1 MAWTRSTSHINTLRK
16 QVYEN
21 KNRLL
26 ERQHDVLR
34 LCADTELGT
43 PDADAAGNVKSS
55 IALRERTIGAF
66 VDGILNPRDG
76 PHLAVMRMT
85 AELEIDSGFC
95 RPLKVIGLVVE
106 EEEKPTPYP
115 SRGEG
120 GLITFTV

>member
-34 LCADTELGT
+34 LGADTELCP
-43 PDADAAGNVKSS
+43 PDADAAGNVKSGV
-55 IALRERTIGAF
+55 ALRERTIGAL

-76 PHLAVMRMT
+76 PHLTVMRMT
-85 AELEIDSGFC
+85 AELEINTYFR
-95 RPLKVIGLVVE
+95 RPLKVIGLMVKE
-106 EEEKPTPYP
+106 ELVAP
-115 SRGEG
+115 
-120 GLITFTV
+120 